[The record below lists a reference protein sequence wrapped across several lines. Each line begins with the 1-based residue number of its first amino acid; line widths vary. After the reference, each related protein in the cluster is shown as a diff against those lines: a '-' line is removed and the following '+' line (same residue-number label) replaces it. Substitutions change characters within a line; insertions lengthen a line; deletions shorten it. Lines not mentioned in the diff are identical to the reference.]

1 MNRHD
6 GRAKWI
12 IWPVLGAALLAFVIW
27 IARNSYWQTVQ
38 LPQLPQ
44 GEAAVN
50 PFYSAARL
58 STLLGA
64 KPKWQRVLAST
75 PPSDGVLV
83 VSQWNWG
90 LFPTRRERVQ
100 RWVAAGGRLVV
111 DRTLIGGEKEL
122 QAWAGIDRYIFSSS
136 ELAHFDRVTK
146 YEKCPTLRV
155 HKGADTT
162 PPTRQHFQ
170 MCGVDR
176 ISGLRASRKALW
188 TLRDSNSI
196 EQAMRVPVG
205 RGSVTI
211 VNSTPFG
218 NQTLLDGDD
227 AALFVAATQL
237 RRGDSI
243 WFVTEGRSASL
254 LALIWK
260 SGAAVVLLLVAL
272 IAAWLW
278 RVSAR
283 FGPPLAPTELARRSL
298 AEQIRG
304 TGQFTLRFGGGRA
317 LYAAE
322 VRALQEAAERRIPGY
337 SRLGGTERI
346 EALARL
352 AGIETNTLAAA
363 LSLTAPRRPGELRQ
377 GLTLLESI
385 RRTLSTKPTHRE
397 RS

>member
-1 MNRHD
+1 MN
-6 GRAKWI
+6 AKWV
-12 IWPVLGAALLAFVIW
+12 IWPVVVAALLALVVW
-27 IARNSYWQTVQ
+27 IARNTYWEEMQ

-58 STLLGA
+58 SELLGA
-64 KPKWQRVLAST
+64 KPTWQRVLAAT
-75 PPSDGVLV
+75 PPSEGVLV

-100 RWVAAGGRLVV
+100 RWVASGGRLVV
-111 DRTLIGGEKEL
+111 DRTLIGGQKEL
-122 QAWAGIDRYIFSSS
+122 QAWAGIDRYTFSSS
-136 ELAHFDRVTK
+136 ELARFDRITK
-146 YEKCPTLRV
+146 YEKCPTLTLHEGPETAPAAR
-155 HKGADTT
+155 
-162 PPTRQHFQ
+162 RQFQ
-170 MCGVDR
+170 VCGVDR
-176 ISGLRASRKALW
+176 ISGLRSSRRTLW
-188 TLRDSNSI
+188 ALRDSNAV
-196 EQAMRVPVG
+196 EQAVRVPVG
-205 RGSVTI
+205 LGSVTI
-211 VNSTPFG
+211 VNSAPFG
-218 NQTLLDGDD
+218 NQTLLEGDD

-243 WFVTEGRSASL
+243 WFVTEKRSASL
-254 LALIWK
+254 LALVWK
-260 SGAAVVLLLVAL
+260 LAAPVVLLFVAL

-317 LYAAE
+317 LYAAQ

-337 SRLGGTERI
+337 PRLGGTERV
-346 EALARL
+346 EALAQL
-352 AGIETNTLAAA
+352 AGIEANALAAA
-363 LSLTAPRRPGELRQ
+363 LSLAAPRRPGELRQ
-377 GLTLLESI
+377 GLILLESI
-385 RRTLSTKPTHRE
+385 RRTLSIKPQHRE

>member
-1 MNRHD
+1 MN
-6 GRAKWI
+6 AKWI
-12 IWPVLGAALLAFVIW
+12 LWPVVVVALLALVVW
-27 IARNSYWQTVQ
+27 IARNSYWEEMQ

-58 STLLGA
+58 SALLGA
-64 KPKWQRVLAST
+64 KPRWQRVLAST

-83 VSQWNWG
+83 VSRWNWG

-100 RWVAAGGRLVV
+100 RWVASGGRLVV
-111 DRTLIGGEKEL
+111 DRTLIGGQREL
-122 QAWAGIDRYIFSSS
+122 QAWAGIDRYVFSSS

-146 YEKCPTLRV
+146 YEKCPTLTV
-155 HKGADTT
+155 HNGPATT
-162 PPTRQHFQ
+162 PQARQHFQ
-170 MCGVDR
+170 VCGVDR
-176 ISGLRASRKALW
+176 ISGLRATRKALW

-196 EQAMRVPVG
+196 DQAMRVPVG

-260 SGAAVVLLLVAL
+260 SGAPVVLLLLAL

-278 RVSAR
+278 RVIAR
-283 FGPPLAPTELARRSL
+283 FGPPLAPTEVARRSL

-317 LYAAE
+317 LYAAQ
-322 VRALQEAAERRIPGY
+322 VRALQEAAERQIPAY
-337 SRLGGTERI
+337 SRLGGTERVAALAQLTGI
-346 EALARL
+346 EA
-352 AGIETNTLAAA
+352 NTLASA
-363 LSLTAPRRPGELRQ
+363 LNLAAPRRPGELRQ

-385 RRTLSTKPTHRE
+385 RRTLSTKPHHRE

>member
-12 IWPVLGAALLAFVIW
+12 IWPVAWAALLALVVW
-27 IARNSYWQTVQ
+27 IAGNTYWEEVQ

-44 GEAAVN
+44 GEAAIN

-58 STLLGA
+58 ATLLGA
-64 KPKWQRVLAST
+64 KPRWQRVLAST

-100 RWVAAGGRLVV
+100 RWVASGGRLVV
-111 DRTLIGGEKEL
+111 DRTLIGGQKEL
-122 QAWAGIDRYIFSSS
+122 QRWAGIDRYVFSSS
-136 ELAHFDRVTK
+136 ELARFDRTTR
-146 YEKCPTLRV
+146 YEKCPTLTV
-155 HKGADTT
+155 HGAAATT
-162 PPTRQHFQ
+162 APARQHFQ
-170 MCGVDR
+170 VCGVDR
-176 ISGLRASRKALW
+176 ISGLRASRRTLW

-205 RGSVTI
+205 LGSVTI

-218 NQTLLDGDD
+218 NRTLLDADD
-227 AALFVAATQL
+227 AALLVAATQL

-260 SGAAVVLLLVAL
+260 SAAPVVLLLLAL
-272 IAAWLW
+272 VAAWLW
-278 RVSAR
+278 RASAR

-317 LYAAE
+317 LYTAQ
-322 VRALQEAAERRIPGY
+322 VRALQEAAERQIPGY
-337 SRLGGTERI
+337 ARLGGMERVAALAQLTGI
-346 EALARL
+346 EAN
-352 AGIETNTLAAA
+352 ILAAA
-363 LSLTAPRRPGELRQ
+363 LSLAPPRRPGELRQ

-385 RRTLSTKPTHRE
+385 RRTLSIKSNHRE

>member
-1 MNRHD
+1 MST
-6 GRAKWI
+6 KWI
-12 IWPVLGAALLAFVIW
+12 IWPLVVAGLLALVVW
-27 IARNSYWQTVQ
+27 IARNSYWEEVQ

-58 STLLGA
+58 SSLLGA
-64 KPKWQRVLAST
+64 KPTWQRVLSST
-75 PPSDGVLV
+75 PPGNGVLV

-100 RWVAAGGRLVV
+100 RWVASGGRLVI
-111 DRTLIGGEKEL
+111 DRTLIGGQKEL
-122 QAWAGIDRYIFSSS
+122 QAWAGIDRYIFSAS
-136 ELAHFDRVTK
+136 ELARFDRMTR
-146 YEKCPTLRV
+146 YEKCPTLTV
-155 HKGADTT
+155 YAANAP

-176 ISGLRASRKALW
+176 ISGLRASRKTLW

-196 EQAMRVPVG
+196 EQAIRVAVG
-205 RGSVTI
+205 RGSVTFL
-211 VNSTPFG
+211 NSAPFG
-218 NQTLLDGDD
+218 NRTLLDGDD

-260 SGAAVVLLLVAL
+260 SGAAVVVLLLAL

-278 RVSAR
+278 RASAR

-322 VRALQEAAERRIPGY
+322 IRALQEAAERRIPGY
-337 SRLGGTERI
+337 SRLESSERV
-346 EALARL
+346 EALAQWG
-352 AGIETNTLAAA
+352 GIQASTLAAA
-363 LSLTAPRRPGELRQ
+363 LNLTAARRPGELRQ

-385 RRTLSTKPTHRE
+385 RRTLSTTPRE